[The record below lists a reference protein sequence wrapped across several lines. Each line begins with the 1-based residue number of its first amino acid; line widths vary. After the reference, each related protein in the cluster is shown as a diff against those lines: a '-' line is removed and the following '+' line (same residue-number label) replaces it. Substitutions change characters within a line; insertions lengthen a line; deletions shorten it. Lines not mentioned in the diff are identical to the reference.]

1 MAQGLKYE
9 NDTLVGGPSRAW
21 VTPNFRLAEYTRP
34 DGSIRIHRELVAAV
48 QMLRNTLKRSVD
60 IASLVPEGA
69 LGRGRDGRFVWV
81 EAGDPVEVAAAA
93 TRLAR
98 DGWFERIEIKGSRV
112 YLEMPDPAQLPPLV
126 AENALER
133 AIEITAAFETSGD
146 PYLQVTGNFDG
157 AGLSFGPIQVNFGTG
172 TLQEMFRRYRA
183 RDEAALKRCFGE
195 LWDEWQRVMALPS
208 RSRQV
213 AWADGLSRGRNK
225 GDFDPTWKAALQAV
239 GDTPAFRDE
248 TLRYAYDVYGRKL
261 IAALSWLNGVCP
273 IPIGNFR
280 CLAALYD
287 LCVQQ
292 GSLNKAHDAIRR
304 RIATEKPTDEFHLT
318 RIAVEERGRK
328 ANSAWRAD
336 CISRRLCILEREP
349 VEVTESGRSAQ
360 RDNPNLYLLRNVP
373 VKQMERYLL

>member
-1 MAQGLKYE
+1 MAQGLKYD

-21 VTPNFRLAEYTRP
+21 VTPNFRLAEYARP

-48 QMLRNTLKRSVD
+48 QILRNTLKRSVD
-60 IASLVPEGA
+60 IASLLPEGT

-81 EAGDPVEVAAAA
+81 EAGEPAEVAAAA

-98 DGWFERIEIKGSRV
+98 DGWFERIEIKGAGV
-112 YLEMPDPAQLPPLV
+112 YLEMPDPAQLPPLP
-126 AENALER
+126 AENALAR
-133 AIEITAAFETSGD
+133 AIEVTAAFETSGD

-172 TLQEMFRRYRA
+172 TLQEMFRRFEA
-183 RDEAALKRCFGE
+183 RDAAALRRAFGPR
-195 LWDEWQRVMALPS
+195 WPAWQAVMALPS
-208 RSRQV
+208 RRKQV
-213 AWADGLSRGRNK
+213 EWADEHSRGRNK
-225 GDFDPTWKAALQAV
+225 ADFEPAWTAALQAV
-239 GDTPAFRDE
+239 GNTPAFRDE

-292 GSLNKAHDAIRR
+292 GSLNKAHDTIRR
-304 RIATEKPTDEFHLT
+304 RIATENPTDEFQLT

-328 ANSAWRAD
+328 ANAQWRAD